1 MKRVNSLAR
10 VVVCG
15 ALLAL
20 IATGCNVERE
30 WVTSRDPSEAEAQEE
45 MQEQAAFFDI
55 EGSPEL
61 DRAARE
67 YQDYVD
73 GQSELLVDRTEE
85 FVAAVKAGDVA
96 EAKKLYAPSRVPW
109 ERVEPIAEK
118 FGTLDPEVDARE
130 GDVPHKQWTGFHRIE
145 QALWVENTT
154 DGQDKYADELMS
166 AVERLERKV
175 DNVKLQASDP
185 VFGAVELLNE
195 VSATKITGE
204 EERYSHTDLY
214 DIAANV
220 EGAEVAFE
228 FVKPVVKRESRP
240 RGTDRGPLQGPG
252 TGDGTLSL
260 RRRLGQLR
268 EGFFISFQSDPH
280 KQFVPLQRRLG
291 QNDRLTEYIQ
301 HTGSAVFACPPGI
314 KRGGYAGEQL
324 LA

>member
-1 MKRVNSLAR
+1 MKKVNNPAK
-10 VVVCG
+10 VVVVG

-55 EGSPEL
+55 ESSPEL
-61 DRAARE
+61 DRAASE

-96 EAKKLYAPSRVPW
+96 KAKKLYATSRVPW
-109 ERVEPIAEK
+109 ERIEPIAEK

-154 DGQDKYADELMS
+154 KDQDEYADELVS
-166 AVERLERKV
+166 DVERLERKV
-175 DNVKLQASDP
+175 DDVKLQASDP

-220 EGAEVAFE
+220 EGAKVAFD
-228 FVKPVVKRESRP
+228 FVKPVIKRENPELVAEIEARFEDVEQEIRP
-240 RGTDRGPLQGPG
+240 YRR
-252 TGDGTLSL
+252 GDGWVSYDEVD
-260 RRRLGQLR
+260 
-268 EGFFISFQSDPH
+268 EG
-280 KQFVPLQRRLG
+280 QRRELSQKIDALAEPLSRVG
-291 QNDRLTEYIQ
+291 RVLSG
-301 HTGSAVFACPPGI
+301 GS
-314 KRGGYAGEQL
+314 
-324 LA
+324 